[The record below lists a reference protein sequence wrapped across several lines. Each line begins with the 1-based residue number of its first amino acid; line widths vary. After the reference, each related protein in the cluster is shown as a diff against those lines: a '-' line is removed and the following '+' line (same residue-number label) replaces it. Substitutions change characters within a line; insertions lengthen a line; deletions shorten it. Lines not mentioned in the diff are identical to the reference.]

1 MMNVLTCYPLPS
13 QEVARLESS
22 EGGELRYLT
31 LSSLRLASLSNIWR
45 TLRVRGPEE
54 TRVVVSE
61 ANERV
66 VLPILLTLASLMPV
80 QRISVLDLS
89 VGQLSRVRRV
99 RAFLGAFSS
108 VAATLVGYWHRFLI
122 DLRTRY
128 LLRAKPLR
136 FGRVDGSK
144 ALYFKTNLMLGTHA
158 GGSVGHIA
166 GVINALDRRGGGTLV
181 QAIEFPVTVDRHV
194 RFEAL
199 PGIKRYGIPPESNQ
213 LRFNHTTISH
223 GMRALRRE
231 RFDFIYQ
238 RMTLANLAGVVLSRA
253 FKVPLVLEYNGSEV
267 WVSRHWGLP
276 LKWEALADRI
286 ERVCIRHAA
295 KIVAVSNP
303 LREDLINRG
312 VEPERIVT
320 YPNCIDPNIFDPAR
334 LAPQRERLRRE
345 WRIGEQELVAMF
357 VGTFGSWHGA
367 DVLAEAIGL
376 WRSRAAAG
384 GKVRFVLVGDG
395 LHAPEIRERLA
406 QGIRAGDVIF
416 TGLVS
421 QHEAP
426 GYLAAADI
434 CLSPHLKPS
443 DGSRFFGSPTKLFEY
458 MAMAKP
464 IIASRLEQ
472 LAEVLGHQPGDER
485 DVAILVEPGSA
496 QAIVDALGMLVED
509 DAIRELLGDAARARA
524 LNLYTWDRHVDE
536 ILRSLR
542 VGS

>member
-1 MMNVLTCYPLPS
+1 MMNVLTCYSLPS
-13 QEVARLESS
+13 HVVTQLEA

-31 LSSLRLASLSNIWR
+31 LSTLRVASLPDIWR
-45 TLRVRGPEE
+45 TLRTSGPAE

-66 VLPILLTLASLMPV
+66 VLPILLTLASFMPV

-89 VGQLSRVRRV
+89 IGRLSRVWRV
-99 RAFLGAFSS
+99 RAFLGVFSS
-108 VAATLVGYWHRFLI
+108 IAATLAGYWHRLLI

-128 LLRAKPLR
+128 LLRAKPLG
-136 FGRVDGSK
+136 FGRIGGSK
-144 ALYFKTNLMLGTHA
+144 ALYLKTNLMFGTHA

-166 GVINALDRRGGGTLV
+166 GVINELDRRGGGTLV
-181 QAIEFPVTVDRHV
+181 HAVEFPQTVNSTV

-199 PGIKRYGIPPESNQ
+199 PGIKYYGIPPESNQ
-213 LRFNHTTISH
+213 LRFNNTAIRH

-253 FKVPLVLEYNGSEV
+253 FKVPLILEYNGSEV

-276 LKWEALADRI
+276 LKWEALAERI
-286 ERVCIRHAA
+286 EQVCIRHAA
-295 KIVAVSNP
+295 RIVTVSNP
-303 LREDLINRG
+303 LCEDLIRRG

-320 YPNCIDPNIFDPAR
+320 YPNCIEPEIFNPVR
-334 LAPQRERLRRE
+334 LAPERDRLRRG
-345 WRIGEQELVAMF
+345 WGVGDDELVAMF
-357 VGTFGSWHGA
+357 VGTFGRWHGA
-367 DVLAEAIGL
+367 DVLAEAIDQ
-376 WRSRAAAG
+376 WRASADGR
-384 GKVRFVLVGDG
+384 KIRFVLVGDG
-395 LHAPEIRERLA
+395 LLAPEIRERLTEA
-406 QGIRAGDVIF
+406 TAARDVIF
-416 TGLVS
+416 TGLIS
-421 QHEAP
+421 QHETPA
-426 GYLAAADI
+426 YLAAADI

-472 LAEVLGHQPGDER
+472 LEEVLGRQREDER
-485 DVAILVEPGSA
+485 EIAVLVDPGSA
-496 QAIVDALGMLVED
+496 QAIVDALAVLADNAEL
-509 DAIRELLGDAARARA
+509 RESLGASARVRA
-524 LNLYTWDRHVDE
+524 LGLYTWERHVDE

-542 VGS
+542 DGL